1 MRFPRI
7 RLWLSRARLGRVRL
21 SRRQTIV
28 SAGVA
33 LGLII
38 VVLSFGPVARGRV
51 MSEAARRNLEVHV
64 GSVRPGWFAVGLRD
78 VTVQPVG
85 APGVH
90 VHVGSVEVGLS
101 ATLRPSEL
109 AVRDGDVSLEGS
121 VEELKKEIDAW
132 RGNGGS
138 GSEGGGGRKLRVR
151 GEGFSVR
158 WKDGAG
164 GGAELR
170 DVGFVRDGDALDVT
184 VGELSAHHGG
194 GSVSVKAGAIGLGPG
209 GQLQKAHAAEAQVQW
224 TMRHAVD
231 APAKLEP
238 PPAKQV
244 NPGAPLLPLPDLHE
258 LRTRAAAVASAL
270 SGRIPDGA
278 DLTVVAMTWKIARD
292 GEHEPLTIGPG
303 PLEVTRGG
311 GRFEVKFE
319 ADAHAQSTS
328 LTVRAQL
335 PVEGGDVTATLEG
348 GPVALSQ
355 LGMHEGAGGLVDVDR
370 ATVTGKSHAQLAGD
384 GSALTFDMDL
394 STRGLSIREPRL
406 ALDVVRGVDM
416 QLRARGALDDAGE
429 LRLDDLGATFGVLH
443 LDASGLLD
451 QKPDHVAAA
460 FRFELP
466 SASCQALLDSMPT
479 ALLPALQGTR
489 MAGAFGA
496 RGRFA
501 FDTRKL
507 DALDLG
513 YDIQDQCRITQVP
526 EDLARDRFK
535 EPFSHRIYLP
545 DGTTSDITTGPDTP
559 NWTPLDQISPYMQ
572 IAVLTTE
579 DGAFP
584 RHHGF
589 NHAAIRAS
597 IIANLEARRFV
608 RGAST
613 ITMQLAKNLFLSRDK
628 TLARKLEEVVLT
640 DYMEQ
645 AFSKDEIMELYLNV
659 IEFGPSVYGI
669 TQAAEYYFGRSPSEL
684 NLAECYFLAS
694 LLPSP
699 LRYGGMRDGE
709 QVPDSW
715 MKLLKGLMQT
725 AHKRGL
731 VSDAD
736 LAEGLTEVVT
746 FWHGGVRPPSRPPVR
761 LRTPIEGDDQDAP
774 AMIDGSQEGP

>member
-1 MRFPRI
+1 MRFPRLAWRWPR
-7 RLWLSRARLGRVRL
+7 RLRL
-21 SRRQTIV
+21 SRKQTIA
-28 SAGVA
+28 SAAVA
-33 LGLII
+33 LALIL
-38 VVLSFGPVARGRV
+38 VTVGFGPIARGRV
-51 MSEAARRNLEVHV
+51 MSEAARRHLEVHV
-64 GSVRPGWFAVGLRD
+64 GSVRPGWFAVGLKD

-90 VHVGSVEVGLS
+90 VHVGSMDVGLS
-101 ATLRPSEL
+101 ATLRPSDL
-109 AVRDGDVSLEGS
+109 LVRDGEISLDGS
-121 VEELKKEIDAW
+121 VEELKKELETW
-132 RGNGGS
+132 RGSGGGS
-138 GSEGGGGRKLRVR
+138 SEGGSGRKLRVR
-151 GEGFSVR
+151 GEGFSLQ
-158 WKDGAG
+158 WKDGGG

-170 DVGFVRDGDALDVT
+170 DVGFLRDGDAIDVT
-184 VGELSAHHGG
+184 VGQLTAHHGG
-194 GSVSVKAGAIGLGPG
+194 ASVAVKAGAIGLGPG
-209 GQLQKAHAAEAQVQW
+209 GQLEKAHATEAEVQW
-224 TMRHAVD
+224 TLRRTQD
-231 APAKLEP
+231 APAKVEP
-238 PPAKQV
+238 AAPKQPV

-258 LRTRAAAVASAL
+258 LRTKAAAVASAM
-270 SGRIPDGA
+270 SGHIPDGA
-278 DLTVVAMTWKIARD
+278 NLAVVAMTWKIARD

-311 GRFEVKFE
+311 GHFEVKFA

-328 LTVRAQL
+328 LTVRAVL

-370 ATVTGKSHAQLAGD
+370 ATLTGRSHAQLAGD
-384 GSALTFDMDL
+384 GSALTFDVDL
-394 STRGLSIREPRL
+394 STRGLSIREPKL
-406 ALDVVRGVDM
+406 AADVVRGVDL
-416 QLRARGALDDAGE
+416 QVRARGTLDDAGQ

-443 LDASGLLD
+443 LDASGLLE
-451 QKPDHVAAA
+451 QQPDHVAAA

-466 SASCQALLDSMPT
+466 STGCQALLDSMPT

-489 MAGAFGA
+489 MAGTFGA
-496 RGRFA
+496 RGRFG

-507 DALDLG
+507 QDLDLG

-526 EDLARDRFK
+526 SDLARERFK
-535 EPFSHRIYLP
+535 EPFSHPIYLP
-545 DGTTSDITTGPDTP
+545 DGTVSDITTGPDTP

-640 DYMEQ
+640 DYLEQ

-659 IEFGPSVYGI
+659 IEFGPAVYGI

-699 LRYGGMRDGE
+699 LRYGAMRDGE

-715 MKLLKGLMQT
+715 MKLLRGLMQI

-736 LAEGLTEVVT
+736 LTEGLSETVP
-746 FWHGGVRPPSRPPVR
+746 FWHGGVRPQARPPVR

-774 AMIDGSQEGP
+774 AMIDGSQDGP

>member
-1 MRFPRI
+1 MRIPRVPRI
-7 RLWLSRARLGRVRL
+7 RL
-21 SRRQTIV
+21 SRRQAIV
-28 SAGVA
+28 AAGAGVGVIA
-33 LGLII
+33 LA
-38 VVLSFGPVARGRV
+38 LSFGPIARGKL
-51 MSEAARRNLEVHV
+51 MAEAARRHLDVHV
-64 GSVRPGWFAVGLRD
+64 GSVRPGWFAVGLKD

-85 APGVH
+85 APGVR
-90 VHVGSVEVGLS
+90 VHVGSMDVGLS
-101 ATLRPSEL
+101 ATLHPSEVV
-109 AVRDGDVSLEGS
+109 VRDGDVSLEGS
-121 VEELKKEIDAW
+121 VEELKKQIETW
-132 RGNGGS
+132 RGSEGAD
-138 GSEGGGGRKLRVR
+138 SEGGGGRKLRLR
-151 GEGFSVR
+151 GERFALE
-158 WKDGAG
+158 WKDGGG

-170 DVGFVRDGDALDVT
+170 DMGFTRDGDSIALN
-184 VGELSAHHGG
+184 VGELTGHHGG
-194 GSVSVKAGAIGLGPG
+194 GSVWLKGASIVLGKG
-209 GQLQKAHAAEAQVQW
+209 GQLQKAHATEVEVEW
-224 TMRHAVD
+224 TMGHARQS
-231 APAKLEP
+231 AAKAESV
-238 PPAKQV
+238 ADKQA
-244 NPGAPLLPLPDLHE
+244 NPGAPLIPLPDLHE
-258 LRTRAAAVASAL
+258 LRSRAAVIASAL

-278 DLTVVAMTWKIARD
+278 DLAVTAMTWKIARD

-303 PLEVTRGG
+303 PLEITRADGH
-311 GRFEVKFE
+311 FEVKFA

-328 LTVRAQL
+328 LTARALL
-335 PVEGGDVTATLEG
+335 PVAGGDVTATLEG

-355 LGMHEGAGGLVDVDR
+355 LGIHEGAAGLADVDR
-370 ATVTGKSHAQLAGD
+370 ATLTGKSHAELAGD

-406 ALDVVRGVDM
+406 ASDVVRGVDM
-416 QLRARGALDDAGE
+416 QLRARGALDDQGE

-443 LDASGLLD
+443 LDASGMLD

-489 MAGAFGA
+489 MSGTFGA

-507 DALDLG
+507 QDLDLG

-526 EDLARDRFK
+526 PELAQERFS

-545 DGTTSDITTGPDTP
+545 DGTVSDMTTGPDTP

-659 IEFGPSVYGI
+659 IEFGPAVYGI
-669 TQAAEYYFGRSPSEL
+669 TQAAEYYFGRAPSEL
-684 NLAECYFLAS
+684 DLAECYFLAS

-699 LRYGGMRDGE
+699 LRYGAMRDGE
-709 QVPDSW
+709 QVPESW
-715 MKLLKGLMQT
+715 MKVLKGLMQI

-736 LAEGLTEVVT
+736 LTEGLTEVVT
-746 FWHGGVRPPSRPPVR
+746 FWHGGVRPPPRPPVH

-774 AMIDGSQEGP
+774 AVIDGSQDAP

>member
-1 MRFPRI
+1 MRIPWPAWR
-7 RLWLSRARLGRVRL
+7 WLERVRL
-21 SRRQTIV
+21 SRRQIIV
-28 SAGVA
+28 SVAVA
-33 LGLII
+33 LGVILLA
-38 VVLSFGPVARGRV
+38 VGFGPIARGRL
-51 MSEAARRNLEVHV
+51 MSEAARRKLEVHV
-64 GSVRPGWFAVGLRD
+64 GSVRPGWFAVGLKD
-78 VTVQPVG
+78 VTLQPVG

-90 VHVGSVEVGLS
+90 VHVGSMEVGLS
-101 ATLRPSEL
+101 ATLHPSEL
-109 AVRDGDVSLEGS
+109 VVRDGDVALDGS
-121 VEELKKEIDAW
+121 VEELKKEIEAW
-132 RGNGGS
+132 RGSAGTSTEGGS
-138 GSEGGGGRKLRVR
+138 GKKVRVR
-151 GEGFSVR
+151 GERFSVR
-158 WKDGAG
+158 WKDEGR
-164 GGAELR
+164 GGAELH
-170 DVGFVRDGDALDVT
+170 DVGFAREGDAIDIT
-184 VGELSAHHGG
+184 VGELTAHHGG
-194 GSVSVKAGAIGLGPG
+194 ASVSVKGGAIGLGPG
-209 GQLQKAHAAEAQVQW
+209 GQLEKAHATEAEVQW
-224 TMRHAVD
+224 TMRHTEDAV
-231 APAKLEP
+231 PKLEP
-238 PPAKQV
+238 SPAAAKQV

-258 LRTRAAAVASAL
+258 LRTRAAALASAL
-270 SGRIPDGA
+270 SGHIPDGA
-278 DLTVVAMTWKIARD
+278 HLAVIAMTWKIARD

-303 PLEVTRGG
+303 PLDVTRGD
-311 GRFEVKFE
+311 GRFEVKFA

-328 LTVRAQL
+328 LTVGALL

-355 LGMHEGAGGLVDVDR
+355 LGIHEGAGGLVDVDR
-370 ATVTGKSHAQLAGD
+370 ATVTGRSHAQLAGD
-384 GSALTFDMDL
+384 GSALTFDVDL
-394 STRGLSIREPRL
+394 STRGLSIREPKL
-406 ALDVVRGVDM
+406 AADVVRGVDL
-416 QLRARGALDDAGE
+416 QVRARGALDDAGE

-443 LDASGLLD
+443 VDSSGVLD

-466 SASCQALLDSMPT
+466 STGCQALLDSMPT

-489 MAGAFGA
+489 MAGTFGA
-496 RGRFA
+496 RGRFG

-507 DALDLG
+507 EDLDLG
-513 YDIQDQCRITQVP
+513 YDIQDQCRITQVTP
-526 EDLARDRFK
+526 ELARERFK

-545 DGTTSDITTGPDTP
+545 DGTVSDMTTGPETP

-640 DYMEQ
+640 DYLEQ

-659 IEFGPSVYGI
+659 IEFGPAVYGI
-669 TQAAEYYFGRSPSEL
+669 TQAAEYYFGRAPSEL

-699 LRYGGMRDGE
+699 LRYGAMRDGE
-709 QVPDSW
+709 QVPESW
-715 MKLLKGLMQT
+715 MKVLKGLMQI

-736 LAEGLTEVVT
+736 LAEGLGEVVT
-746 FWHGGVRPPSRPPVR
+746 FWHGGVRPQPRPPVR
-761 LRTPIEGDDQDAP
+761 LHTPIEGDDQDAP
-774 AMIDGSQEGP
+774 AVIDGSQDGP

>member
-1 MRFPRI
+1 M
-7 RLWLSRARLGRVRL
+7 
-21 SRRQTIV
+21 
-28 SAGVA
+28 SAAVA
-33 LGLII
+33 LGLIL
-38 VVLSFGPVARGRV
+38 VAVSFGPIARGRV

-64 GSVRPGWFAVGLRD
+64 GSVRPGWFAVGLKD

-85 APGVH
+85 APGVQ
-90 VHVGSVEVGLS
+90 VHVASMEVGLS
-101 ATLRPSEL
+101 ATLHPSEVV
-109 AVRDGDVSLEGS
+109 VRQGEVALDGSI
-121 VEELKKEIDAW
+121 EELRKEIETW
-132 RGNGGS
+132 RGS
-138 GSEGGGGRKLRVR
+138 GATPAESGGGRKLRVR

-158 WKDGAG
+158 WKDGSG

-170 DVGFVRDGDALDVT
+170 DVGFVRDGDAIDLT
-184 VGELSAHHGG
+184 VGELTAHHGG
-194 GSVSVKAGAIGLGPG
+194 ASVSVKAGAIGLGPG
-209 GQLQKAHAAEAQVQW
+209 GQLEKAHATEAEVQW
-224 TMRHAVD
+224 TLHHVQD
-231 APAKLEP
+231 AQAKAEP

-244 NPGAPLLPLPDLHE
+244 NPGAPLLPLPDLYA
-258 LRTRAAAVASAL
+258 LRIRAATLASAL

-278 DLTVVAMTWKIARD
+278 NLAVTAMTWKIARD

-303 PLEVTRGG
+303 PFEVTRGG
-311 GRFEVKFE
+311 GRFEVKFA

-328 LTVRAQL
+328 LTVRALL
-335 PVEGGDVTATLEG
+335 PVDAGDVTATLEG

-355 LGMHEGAGGLVDVDR
+355 LGIHEGAGGLVDVDR

-384 GSALTFDMDL
+384 GSSLTFDMDL

-406 ALDVVRGVDM
+406 ALDVVRGVDL

-443 LDASGLLD
+443 LDASGVLD

-466 SASCQALLDSMPT
+466 STSCQSLLDSMPT

-489 MAGAFGA
+489 MAGLFGA

-501 FDTRKL
+501 FDTRQLEK
-507 DALDLG
+507 LDLG
-513 YDIQDQCRITQVP
+513 YDIQDGCRITQVP
-526 EDLARDRFK
+526 EELARERFK

-545 DGTTSDITTGPDTP
+545 DGTVSDITTGPDTP

-628 TLARKLEEVVLT
+628 TLARKMEEVVLT
-640 DYMEQ
+640 DYLEQ

-659 IEFGPSVYGI
+659 IEFGPAVYGI

-709 QVPDSW
+709 QVPESW
-715 MKLLKGLMQT
+715 MKVLKGLMT
-725 AHKRGL
+725 IAHKRGL

-736 LAEGLTEVVT
+736 LAEGLTEVVA
-746 FWHGGVRPPSRPPVR
+746 FWHGGVRPQPRPPVR
-761 LRTPIEGDDQDAP
+761 LHTPIEGDDQDAP
-774 AMIDGSQEGP
+774 AVIDGSQDGP